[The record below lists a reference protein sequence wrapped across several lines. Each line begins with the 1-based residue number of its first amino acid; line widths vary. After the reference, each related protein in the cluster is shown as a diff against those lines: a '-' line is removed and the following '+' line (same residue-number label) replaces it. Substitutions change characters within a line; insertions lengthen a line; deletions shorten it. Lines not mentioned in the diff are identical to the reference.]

1 MDAAAM
7 TVIDRPRAG
16 RAPSISTKAK
26 PLPRFV
32 PVIFANGVDD
42 DLPGIAAAM
51 ADEAVQYDGVIR
63 EPGEPVVVSNCTSR
77 LCVDHIHFISGG
89 AVVFCADNGLA
100 DAPLELHMAAT
111 RLIVFDHVAFII
123 GKA

>member
-7 TVIDRPRAG
+7 SVIDRPRTS
-16 RAPSISTKAK
+16 RTPSINARPK

-42 DLPGIAAAM
+42 DLPGIAAALR
-51 ADEAVQYDGVIR
+51 DEAVQYDGVIR
-63 EPGEPVVVSNCTSR
+63 EPGEPVVSNCTSR

-111 RLIVFDHVAFII
+111 RLIVFDHVVFII
-123 GKA
+123 GRA